1 MHYPRAYLLSLIMV
15 MFSFLGFSQE
25 TLPVYSDYL
34 SDNIYLVHPSA
45 AGIGDCGKVRIT
57 AQKQWVNV
65 AQAPSFQ
72 TLSYNGQLGDKAGGG
87 FIIFN
92 DGNGYHNQIG
102 AQLTYAYHLTLGGW
116 KFNQLSLGFSFSAVS
131 NSFESS
137 GFDDPYAPSLG
148 DEVLTKRGYV
158 NADLSM
164 AYYYD
169 AFYSYFTAKNL
180 FVNDINQDDV
190 LYEDQNLRNY
200 LVNMGYYFGENRF
213 IQFEPSTMIKFY
225 EASKEVFVDFN
236 MKVYKPLDRALVWAA
251 VSYRKSFNSSDVSEL
266 NYVSPILGA
275 NFGRMMMSYTYT
287 QQVGKVLVDRSGF
300 HQITVGFNLFCRKT
314 RASAC
319 PNPNLKMPF
328 YY

>member
-1 MHYPRAYLLSLIMV
+1 MHTPKVFLLLALCLN
-15 MFSFLGFSQE
+15 SFLSYGQE

-45 AGIGDCGKVRIT
+45 AGIGDCGKLRLT
-57 AQKQWVNV
+57 AQQQWVSVNN
-65 AQAPSFQ
+65 APSFQ
-72 TLSYNGQLGDKAGGG
+72 TLSYNGQLGEKAGAG
-87 FIIFN
+87 FILFN
-92 DGNGYHNQIG
+92 DANGYHNQIG
-102 AQLTYAYHLTLGGW
+102 FQATYAYHLTLGGW
-116 KFNQLSLGFSFSAVS
+116 RFNQLSFGFSGSVIENNFQSDAY
-131 NSFESS
+131 
-137 GFDDPYAPSLG
+137 FDPNAPTLG
-148 DEVLTKRGYV
+148 DQSLSSRGYF

-180 FVNDINQDDV
+180 FVTDINRDDV

-200 LVNMGYYFGENRF
+200 LVNLGYYFGNNRF
-213 IQFEPSTMIKFY
+213 IQSEPSLMFKYF
-225 EASKEVFVDFN
+225 EATKELFVDFN
-236 MKVYKPLDRALVWAA
+236 LKIYKPLDRSLIWAA
-251 VSYRKSFNSSDVSEL
+251 ASYRKSFNSSQVSEL
-266 NYVSPILGA
+266 NYISPIVGV

-287 QQVGKVLVDRSGF
+287 KQVGQVLVEQSGF
-300 HQITVGFNLFCRKT
+300 HQITIGFNLFCRKT